1 MSISENYKM
10 SWLKGWFLLLLL
22 YSLCGGFLFAQETK
36 EKPEKKPVSL
46 SLSYKKADGEVSVK
60 LSATQK
66 DGKKSVPVEG
76 AISNL
81 YLNKIKKH
89 DLKTGTGCVTDM
101 VLNEDGEAV
110 YILTGEN
117 KNIVDG
123 KHEFK
128 FIGRLYED
136 PRYEDTQEEL
146 NIKDANIAITVT
158 EKDSDKT
165 VTAKLTEWQEDGT
178 EVPVKGTKVKLYIQR
193 SFSQLL
199 FGGDALATD
208 ENGEVSAQLPRDVIG
223 ESNGTLIVG
232 GKVED
237 NDSYGTVQTSK
248 AIPWSILPKVNVENK
263 GNLWSSGRNAPY
275 SLVIISLT
283 IILGIWG
290 VIAYLVRLLF
300 KIRKMGK

>member
-1 MSISENYKM
+1 MSMSENYKL
-10 SWLKGWFLLLLL
+10 SWFKGWFLLFLL
-22 YSLCGGFLFAQETK
+22 YNPCGRDLFAQETK
-36 EKPEKKPVSL
+36 DKPDKKPVSL
-46 SLSYKKADGEVSVK
+46 SLSYKKADGEISVK

-66 DGKKSVPVEG
+66 EGKKNVPVEG
-76 AISNL
+76 AITNL
-81 YLNKIKKH
+81 FLNKVKKH

-110 YILTGEN
+110 YLLTGPN

-136 PRYEDTQEEL
+136 PRFEDTQEEL
-146 NIKDANIAITVT
+146 NIKDANIAITVA
-158 EKDSDKT
+158 EKDSEKT
-165 VTAKLTEWQEDGT
+165 VTAKLTEWQDDGT

-199 FGGDALATD
+199 FGGDALETD
-208 ENGEVSAQLPRDVIG
+208 ENGEVSAQIPRDVIG
-223 ESNGTLIVG
+223 EFNGTLIIG
-232 GKVED
+232 GKLED
-237 NDSYGTVQTSK
+237 TESYGTVQTSK

-290 VIAYLVRLLF
+290 IIFYVVSLLF
-300 KIRKMGK
+300 KIRKMGI